1 MKQNLRDLARV
12 IRTKNCSPFELTLD
26 VIFKDRPTSEKVK
39 AGNFLSKQVLAAAYG
54 MPESWIHK
62 VIYFD
67 PAIAVKAV
75 FDRPVVSGS
84 PGDTDVYGAQQ
95 HAPLLKIELDV

>member
-26 VIFKDRPTSEKVK
+26 VIFKDRPTYEKVK
-39 AGNFLSKQVLAAAYG
+39 AGNLLSKKVIAAAYG
-54 MPESWIHK
+54 MKEEEIHK

-75 FDRPVVSGS
+75 FDRPVISGS

-95 HAPLLKIELDV
+95 HAPLLGIMLEV